1 VAQGTIDPVSLGPQD
16 TRPLVGEPE
25 AGRPSTKP
33 DELADWTSLDDTVR
47 RYARLWGRGLL
58 IWGLVQLLA
67 SILLPAYRTGAPWV
81 LTLLVVGF
89 ASLFLRSLA
98 MLSVCGIVLIWGAI
112 FQLLTKQGITLVSA
126 AVLWG
131 YLAVLALRQFV
142 RFRRA
147 ARRLSAAETL
157 IPDPVST
164 DAGSEAI
171 SLAPVPPL
179 PTLGLDRSEAVF
191 PWLACVPVVIT
202 IASYILLVW
211 YDTRVMGGQ
220 VSVEIYDYWG
230 YASQALGILSVAFGL
245 SALLL
250 RFRHRFWNAAAMVI
264 GTLLLILFV
273 VFMIIA
279 NAGA

>member
-1 VAQGTIDPVSLGPQD
+1 MAQGTIDPATLGPQD
-16 TRPLVGEPE
+16 TQPSVPQPA
-25 AGRPSTKP
+25 AGRPSAEP
-33 DELADWTSLDDTVR
+33 DELNHWTSLESTVQ

-58 IWGLVQLLA
+58 IWALLQLLA
-67 SILLPAYRTGAPWV
+67 SIVLPEFRSGVPWV
-81 LTLLVVGF
+81 LTFLVVGF

-112 FQLLTKQGITLVSA
+112 YQLLTKQGITLVSA

-157 IPDPVST
+157 IPDAVST
-164 DAGSEAI
+164 DAGSEAM
-171 SLAPVPPL
+171 SPAPVPPL

-202 IASYILLVW
+202 IASYILLGW
-211 YDTRVMGGQ
+211 YDYGVMGGQ
-220 VSVEIYDYWG
+220 VSVEVYDYWG